1 MSQPTTLADRLAAT
15 AAGTWGEEAAIWLL
29 DTHGH
34 WLPEL
39 ERCGHIHTQ
48 PANWPSATVIDGYV
62 GDDHHLI
69 GTPSEGQVLDIAM
82 ALYRGD
88 TQTSLGQL
96 TSLDEQNR
104 RLILHAVAWAAG
116 GRHWADSL
124 NLTAAPTT

>member
-1 MSQPTTLADRLAAT
+1 MTQPANLADRLAAT

-39 ERCGHIHTQ
+39 DRCGHIHTQ
-48 PANWPSATVIDGYV
+48 AANGWTATVIDDYV
-62 GDDHHLI
+62 GDDHYLI

-82 ALYRGD
+82 ALYRGE
-88 TQTSLGQL
+88 THTSLSGL

-104 RLILHAVAWAAG
+104 RLVLHAVAWAAG
-116 GRHWADSL
+116 GRRWADSL
-124 NLTAAPTT
+124 NL